1 MARNLYILAAT
12 LLLFSAAS
20 CGMSLAGP
28 GSQPGHPGDAGLWRT
43 MALFLL
49 LGALLIT
56 LLGMVTALFEQVDRR
71 AREREDRERALG
83 KRGRA

>member
-12 LLLFSAAS
+12 LMLFSAAS

-43 MALFLL
+43 MSLFLL
-49 LGALLIT
+49 VGALLIT

-71 AREREDRERALG
+71 AREREERERLRG
-83 KRGRA
+83 KRARG

>member
-12 LLLFSAAS
+12 LVLFSAAS

-28 GSQPGHPGDAGLWRT
+28 GSQPGHPGDAGMWRT

-49 LGALLIT
+49 LGGLLIS
-56 LLGMVTALFEQVDRR
+56 LFGIVTALFEQVDRR
-71 AREREDRERALG
+71 AREREARDRSIGRRS
-83 KRGRA
+83 RG

>member
-12 LLLFSAAS
+12 LVLFSAAS

-28 GSQPGHPGDAGLWRT
+28 GSQPGHPGDAGMWRT

-49 LGALLIT
+49 LGGLLIS
-56 LLGMVTALFEQVDRR
+56 LFGIVTALFEQVDRR
-71 AREREDRERALG
+71 AREREARDRSIG
-83 KRGRA
+83 KRSRG